1 MLALYERY
9 ICSIVKEYPQIFVDG
24 INSLLQVTVHL
35 NNCIGFGN
43 LGDIPNLHENVKM
56 HLRNMDDIL
65 QKFEMDRKQN
75 FQYRMVRIYMTMVE
89 RLFIFIHATRS
100 HDWKLHLSSTEEL
113 MRDISSMDRIKYS
126 RMLPVYLAEMHGL
139 EKTDPVVWKA
149 FCDGE
154 FAVQVRP
161 IPFVALGM
169 DHKGEQINKQFK
181 IDGGIIGISRLGEIS
196 QSFKIGN
203 GVTNDKQK
211 HHQFTNAYTNRQ
223 NDMKIKLGEVL
234 ENYNLDFDK
243 KEDRNLRNFVTNQ
256 IYPDNTQR
264 DILQVETIGENRL

>member
-1 MLALYERY
+1 
-9 ICSIVKEYPQIFVDG
+9 
-24 INSLLQVTVHL
+24 
-35 NNCIGFGN
+35 
-43 LGDIPNLHENVKM
+43 
-56 HLRNMDDIL
+56 
-65 QKFEMDRKQN
+65 
-75 FQYRMVRIYMTMVE
+75 
-89 RLFIFIHATRS
+89 
-100 HDWKLHLSSTEEL
+100 

-126 RMLPVYLAEMHGL
+126 RMLPVYLVEMHGL
-139 EKTDPVVWKA
+139 EKTDHVVWKA

-169 DHKGEQINKQFK
+169 DHKGEQINKQLK
-181 IDGGIIGISRLGEIS
+181 TDGGIIGISRLGEIA
-196 QSFKIGN
+196 QSFKNAN

-256 IYPDNTQR
+256 IYPDDTQR
-264 DILQVETIGENRL
+264 DILQVRTIGENRW